1 MGTDM
6 TVRNDQAGLLERVVV
21 LGDLKEMT
29 PLDRMAYYHKV
40 CESLALNPL
49 TRPFEYITL
58 NGKLTLYARKDATE
72 QLRKRDKVSVSIV
85 GRELVEDVYVV
96 TARATLPDGRT
107 DESIGAVSVGGLKGE
122 NKANAMMKAE
132 TKSKRRVT
140 LSICGLGML
149 DETEVETIPGAVRYV
164 EGEEAPP
171 PPQQSKPAAQLPAP
185 ANGKKPRD
193 LQFHQEVDIIKVMM
207 DVYGAP
213 DEKTAWAWA
222 DSYFIE
228 DYGRSITTA
237 TRDEAEAFLKSLM
250 TADHQPE
257 APPPEAEA
265 AA

>member
-21 LGDLKEMT
+21 GGDLSGMT
-29 PLDRMAYYHKV
+29 APDRVAYYSKV
-40 CESLALNPL
+40 CESLGLNPL

-171 PPQQSKPAAQLPAP
+171 PPQQSQ
-185 ANGKKPRD
+185 N
-193 LQFHQEVDIIKVMM
+193 I
-207 DVYGAP
+207 
-213 DEKTAWAWA
+213 AWA
-222 DSYFIE
+222 E
-228 DYGRSITTA
+228 DFYTKALALGYPDRDRVRFALKALGWQSLNRDMVDEMLASLEAHLAEEATA
-237 TRDEAEAFLKSLM
+237 
-250 TADHQPE
+250 
-257 APPPEAEA
+257 
-265 AA
+265 